1 MQEVHAISSSPRCVL
16 EGRQRSLYVR
26 GLRRQSR
33 FLYVIFFDD
42 LISPPGQ
49 VCFGTSVAECPFF
62 VANNCRKIAFLQK
75 SGGCCSA
82 CVTLWDKLRKAHNAQ
97 RRVETTFRVGRSLAN
112 VKTRL
117 AIKFTVIPSTP
128 RVISSN
134 V

>member
-1 MQEVHAISSSPRCVL
+1 MPILCCEQLPENCIPAK
-16 EGRQRSLYVR
+16 VR
-26 GLRRQSR
+26 WML
-33 FLYVIFFDD
+33 
-42 LISPPGQ
+42 
-49 VCFGTSVAECPFF
+49 FG
-62 VANNCRKIAFLQK
+62 I
-75 SGGCCSA
+75 
-82 CVTLWDKLRKAHNAQ
+82 TLWDKLRKAHNAQ